1 MTGSHDRTLKIWD
14 LQHKACEWGGEG
26 GKGGKMVGGEGGG
39 GRGWQRGRVGWGG
52 REGQTD
58 RQARSK

>member
-26 GKGGKMVGGEGGG
+26 GEGGV
-39 GRGWQRGRVGWGG
+39 R
-52 REGQTD
+52 REGSD
-58 RQARSK
+58 WES